1 MRFLAGLIF
10 TLITAIAISG
20 QQSLQKGT
28 AAPEFTAQTLT
39 GRQLST
45 KDLQGKVIVLTF
57 WSTRCEIC
65 HVEMPKLN
73 QVAERY
79 RGKDVVFIAATMEG
93 EAKIE
98 PYLRKTPFSFDIV
111 PNSFGIVLKYADMD
125 RSGNI
130 NMGFPAYYVI
140 NKKGLIEHRSNG
152 WDKTA
157 YLDSQI
163 GRLLAE

>member
-79 RGKDVVFIAATMEG
+79 RG
-93 EAKIE
+93 
-98 PYLRKTPFSFDIV
+98 
-111 PNSFGIVLKYADMD
+111 
-125 RSGNI
+125 
-130 NMGFPAYYVI
+130 
-140 NKKGLIEHRSNG
+140 
-152 WDKTA
+152 
-157 YLDSQI
+157 
-163 GRLLAE
+163 